1 MRLLETLRLGGSSIR
16 LHPRTET
23 APRDDRP
30 WWVIDRENLCNDAIA
45 AYGGKQRIKE
55 LLNVKSENEQ
65 KERNNQ

>member
-16 LHPRTET
+16 LHPGTET
-23 APRDDRP
+23 APRDDRS

-45 AYGGKQRIKE
+45 AYVGKQRIKE